1 MPRPGSPKRC
11 RRPSLRRPDP
21 SDKGRKG
28 HLSVQS
34 LNRTSGG
41 LKKVPKSGSLVEGD
55 RRSLIR
61 VHKRDRDEGGQTL
74 IFFVLA
80 MPLFLAIIALVIDG
94 SMLLVKKRSLQ
105 NAADAAALA
114 AAQDWPL
121 GGPCVGAC
129 LASLQTSANS
139 YSDKNGGPSLH
150 PCNDPDPAHPTDTN
164 CFAAPYVDKSG
175 TAHDGQVEVRLTVST
190 PTLFTKAVGLKGLFD
205 VSARSVAGSN
215 PILGATTITGQTVTG
230 SATTVVIP
238 GGTHTTTDGDTVSGG
253 SGIAFAMSRVCNAI
267 SYSGAGSGTWEQAI
281 ADGFPG
287 SASVLGAFATN
298 GGVDFSGNTPKKMTW
313 LGFDQNN
320 CPNNPASP
328 PSGTNQCKA
337 KAWETPPGT
346 GTDSNN
352 LCVQTL
358 VNLNQNN
365 TLPINWPFP
374 PPPQPT
380 PKGGTWNPPNDYF
393 SKCINLGN
401 TGTINFRPNGNPPGI
416 YCVSGASTVLS
427 INGGDDL
434 TTGDGYTFFAL
445 GGATIS
451 VSGNTNKLKFY
462 WPSAC
467 GAGTRPTTRASSYP
481 CPGLSR
487 TISGYDPFTLFY
499 ATNPSSGGACSVCLQ
514 GQSNSL
520 TGDIFA
526 PMPNAFPPT
535 PAVGQTG
542 GLVKIN
548 GGALASGSGF
558 IESWNLQ
565 IAGNTGSYS
574 GTGTSIVIPGGTHTT
589 TDPSTTQTIIVPGTT
604 DPGTTIA
611 TTIGTDIALGE

>member
-1 MPRPGSPKRC
+1 
-11 RRPSLRRPDP
+11 
-21 SDKGRKG
+21 
-28 HLSVQS
+28 
-34 LNRTSGG
+34 
-41 LKKVPKSGSLVEGD
+41 LKKAPKSGSLVEGD
-55 RRSLIR
+55 RRSLVR

-80 MPLFLAIIALVIDG
+80 MPLFFAIIALVVDG
-94 SMLLVKKRSLQ
+94 SMVLVKKRALQ

-129 LASLQTSANS
+129 LATLQTSANN

-150 PCNDPDPAHPTDTN
+150 PCNDPDPTHPTDTN

-190 PTLFTKAVGLKGLFD
+190 PTLFTKAIGLKSLFD

-238 GGTHTTTDGDTVSGG
+238 GGTHTTTDPSEVSGG
-253 SGIAFAMSRVCNAI
+253 TGIAFTMSRVCNAI
-267 SYSGAGSGTWEQAI
+267 TYSGAGSGTWEDAI
-281 ADGFPG
+281 AAGFPG

-298 GGVDFSGNTPKKMTW
+298 GGVDFSGNAPKKMTW
-313 LGFDQNN
+313 LGFDQTR
-320 CPNNPASP
+320 CGNNPASP

-358 VNLNQNN
+358 VNLNKNG
-365 TLPINWPFP
+365 TLPITWPLP
-374 PPPQPT
+374 PPTPPT
-380 PKGGTWNPPNDYF
+380 PLPAGTPFNPNSDYP
-393 SKCINLGN
+393 SKCADPGTTSIGANWSN
-401 TGTINFRPNGNPPGI
+401 THAPGI
-416 YCVSGASTVLS
+416 YCVSGSGTNLQFS
-427 INGGDDL
+427 SNGVDL
-434 TTGDGYTFFAL
+434 TNGDGYTFFAL

-451 VSGNTNKLKFY
+451 TSGKNLKLKFY
-462 WPSAC
+462 WPSGC
-467 GAGTRPTTRASSYP
+467 NDPRPTTTRPPSYV
-481 CPGLSR
+481 CFGR
-487 TISGYDPFTLFY
+487 TISDYDAETLLY
-499 ATNPSSGGACSVCLQ
+499 ATSTSSDGSCAVCLQ
-514 GQSNSL
+514 GQNGNM

-526 PMPNAFPPT
+526 PKPDAFPPVPT
-535 PAVGQTG
+535 LTQTG
-542 GLVKIN
+542 GLVKVS
-548 GGALASGSGF
+548 GGGLSAGQGF
-558 IESWNLQ
+558 IESWNLSLS
-565 IAGNTGSYS
+565 GNTGTYS
-574 GTGTSIVIPGGTHTT
+574 GTGASIVIPGAIHVT
-589 TDPSTTQTIIVPGTT
+589 TDAGTTQTIIVPGTT

-611 TTIGTDIALGE
+611 TTIGTDIGLGE

>member
-1 MPRPGSPKRC
+1 LVR
-11 RRPSLRRPDP
+11 
-21 SDKGRKG
+21 
-28 HLSVQS
+28 VQ
-34 LNRTSGG
+34 
-41 LKKVPKSGSLVEGD
+41 
-55 RRSLIR
+55 
-61 VHKRDRDEGGQTL
+61 KRDRDEGGQTL

-80 MPLFLAIIALVIDG
+80 MPVFLAVIALVIDG
-94 SMLLVKKRSLQ
+94 SMLLVKKRALQ

-129 LASLQTSANS
+129 LASLQTSANN
-139 YSDKNGGPSLH
+139 YSDKNGGPDLH

-164 CFAAPYVDKSG
+164 CFAAPYIDKSG

-230 SATTVVIP
+230 SATTIVIP
-238 GGTHTTTDGDTVSGG
+238 GGTHTTTDPDINSGG
-253 SGIAFAMSRVCNAI
+253 SGIGFAMSPVCGAI
-267 SYSGAGSGTWEQAI
+267 SYTGAGAKNG
-281 ADGFPG
+281 DP
-287 SASVLGAFATN
+287 VLGAFATN
-298 GGVDFSGNTPKKMTW
+298 GGFDFSGNAPKKVTW
-313 LGFDQNN
+313 LGFDQTR
-320 CPNNPASP
+320 CGPPGFPASP
-328 PSGTNQCKA
+328 PSGTNQCTSP
-337 KAWETPPGT
+337 AWGDASE
-346 GTDSNN
+346 SQNN
-352 LCVQTL
+352 CVKTL

-365 TLPINWPFP
+365 TLPINWPLM

-380 PKGGTWNPPNDYF
+380 PRNGTWNPSSDYY
-393 SKCINLGN
+393 SNCINLGN

-445 GGATIS
+445 NGATIS
-451 VSGNTNKLKFY
+451 ISGNTSKLKFY

-481 CPGLSR
+481 CPGLNR
-487 TISGYDPFTLFY
+487 TISSYDPFTLFY
-499 ATNPSSGGACSVCLQ
+499 ATNPSSTGGCAVCLQ
-514 GQSNSL
+514 GQNNQL

-535 PAVGQTG
+535 PGPTQTG
-542 GLVKIN
+542 GLVTVN
-548 GGALASGSGF
+548 GGALAAGSGF
-558 IESWNLQ
+558 IESWNLHL
-565 IAGNTGSYS
+565 AGNTGSYS
-574 GTGTSIVIPGGTHTT
+574 GTGTAIIIPGATHTT
-589 TDPSTTQTIIVPGTT
+589 TDAGTTQTIIVPGTT

-611 TTIGTDIALGE
+611 TTVGTEIGLGE